1 MNFLRTSCSDAKKEY
16 MGPTRGRASS
26 FRLILRPYEQWGVR
40 TLALVLLKMLANS
53 WYLEGSLEGLEASA
67 SFAEL
72 AWVFK
77 KWRQSSKLLEP
88 KSSDTYKN
96 AAALMR
102 AMLGCSE
109 LDMEVSDIGMET
121 VESNDCKG
129 MSRNDGDANGIL
141 CYNSKPLELD

>member
-1 MNFLRTSCSDAKKEY
+1 M
-16 MGPTRGRASS
+16 
-26 FRLILRPYEQWGVR
+26 
-40 TLALVLLKMLANS
+40 
-53 WYLEGSLEGLEASA
+53 
-67 SFAEL
+67 
-72 AWVFK
+72 
-77 KWRQSSKLLEP
+77 LEP
-88 KSSDTYKN
+88 KSSDAHKN

-141 CYNSKPLELD
+141 CYNSKLLELD